1 MMLKDFKNYGGRI
14 GAVIGGIL
22 GLSLGYALIHSNGD
36 GSPIMTGP
44 LIACMIMGLVGALV
58 VGGLCAFW
66 AGLYHLKA
74 SQHRILQSEAALNA
88 GKFGLNAHGSNERPV
103 FARKIINQPSS
114 KVLVEQQPSHEQ
126 TNVERWEHSLIP

>member
-1 MMLKDFKNYGGRI
+1 
-14 GAVIGGIL
+14 
-22 GLSLGYALIHSNGD
+22 
-36 GSPIMTGP
+36 MTGS

-88 GKFGLNAHGSNERPV
+88 GKFGLNAHGSNESTTL
-103 FARKIINQPSS
+103 ALKIISLTNE
-114 KVLVEQQPSHEQ
+114 VVVVEQRPLLQKA
-126 TNVERWEHSLIP
+126 TIER